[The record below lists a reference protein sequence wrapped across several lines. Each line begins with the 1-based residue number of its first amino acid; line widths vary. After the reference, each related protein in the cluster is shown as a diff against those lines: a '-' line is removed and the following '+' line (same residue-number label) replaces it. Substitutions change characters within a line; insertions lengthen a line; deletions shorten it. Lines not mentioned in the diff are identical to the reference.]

1 MSDLLKINRNGQILD
16 VALDRPEANTIDATQ
31 FESRAGGQDD
41 GARGLQ
47 PGRTAPRGGTV
58 SHTPPYSIEGM
69 YFYTIN
75 QIESTDK

>member
-1 MSDLLKINRNGQILD
+1 MPPR
-16 VALDRPEANTIDATQ
+16 

-41 GARGLQ
+41 GARGYSLDELLLAL
-47 PGRTAPRGGTV
+47 APYPD
-58 SHTPPYSIEGM
+58 TPPYSIEGM